1 MRINTEWRRFGEG
14 FEKRLFPVIKKKFGD
29 DLVKT
34 HTYSKF
40 DYISPTKNIELKT
53 RRINSWEYSN
63 TFISPN
69 KLVLEDNKDT
79 IFLFNFKDGLYYINY
94 REHQERID
102 NCEREEIT
110 LKSGMN
116 KGEKRQN
123 ICIPINILTKI
134 EL

>member
-14 FEKRLFPVIKKKFGD
+14 FELRLFPVIRKNFGE
-29 DLVKT
+29 DLVRTKRWE
-34 HTYSKF
+34 KF
-40 DYISPTKNIELKT
+40 DYKSPTKNIELKS

-79 IFLFNFKDGLYYINY
+79 IFLFNFKDGLFFINY
-94 REHQERID
+94 KENKETID
-102 NCEREEIT
+102 NCDRKEIILREGI
-110 LKSGMN
+110 N

-123 ICIPINILTKI
+123 ICIPVNILTKI